1 MKKYYI
7 RYYREAGN
15 TFELRWLDNKEDE
28 EIAIA
33 EGFKRITRKEAIKKC
48 INAREEERVTGK
60 AWGSTDI
67 LPLNIKPN
75 SYLSD
80 FNTDDGYIIK
90 HTNKQNKNIKNKI

>member
-15 TFELRWLDNKEDE
+15 TFELRWIDNKEDE

-33 EGFKRITRKEAIKKC
+33 EGFKRITRKEAIQKC
-48 INAREEERVTGK
+48 INAREEERVNGYTY
-60 AWGSTDI
+60 GSTEI

-75 SYLSD
+75 SYFPIFPGLSD
-80 FNTDDGYIIK
+80 FDTDDGYIYY
-90 HTNKQNKNIKNKI
+90 Q

>member
-7 RYYREAGN
+7 RYYREYGN
-15 TFELRWLDNKEDE
+15 TFEIRWIDNKEDE

-48 INAREEERVTGK
+48 TNAREEKRVNGVTY
-60 AWGSTDI
+60 GSTEI

-80 FNTDDGYIIK
+80 FNTEDGYIYY
-90 HTNKQNKNIKNKI
+90 